1 VALIRGGRVE
11 RVNPRSSRTVPKI
24 TTTLKI
30 AAALAAGLTITTA
43 HAEPYSL
50 AASCRLTSMLPG
62 AKCMLTGTFL
72 DLGSSVIKRGQ
83 VKVDNI
89 VAGQS
94 NNDTLNPLIFSM
106 EGEVQVACGVSHTV
120 TGFIMPQGSTTYTQ
134 AGSVPTVPC
143 PKAP

>member
-1 VALIRGGRVE
+1 V
-11 RVNPRSSRTVPKI
+11 SKI
-24 TTTLKI
+24 TSTIKI
-30 AAALAAGLTITTA
+30 TAALAAGLMATMA

-50 AASCRLTSMLPG
+50 AASCRLTSMIAG
-62 AKCMLTGTFL
+62 AAKCMLTGTFV

-89 VAGQS
+89 VAGQA

-106 EGEVQVACGVSHTV
+106 EGEVQVACGVSHAVTV
-120 TGFIMPQGSTTYTQ
+120 FIMPQGSTTYTQ
-134 AGSVPTVPC
+134 AGSVPTVLC